1 MYTYFGQNNIERVT
15 EPLFASN
22 ADEGIPDTV
31 YMVLITWVVR
41 DVTEV
46 PIRHFRYTGF
56 DEVVQIERN
65 SAV

>member
-22 ADEGIPDTV
+22 ADEGIPDTGN
-31 YMVLITWVVR
+31 MVLIARVVR

>member
-22 ADEGIPDTV
+22 ANEGIPGTI

-41 DVTEV
+41 NVTEV